1 MEITQVLSICVFII
15 LCMNTSLII
24 CKETYIYIY
33 TNIYILNIFICLFS
47 LHPAC
52 SQLPILLSA
61 THLQLLLKEA
71 PLLFFSRKGLPLH
84 PPTQG
89 QTHPGVSNRIEL
101 STSSPTEDR
110 QGSPTVGKGCKMRQ
124 QSHSQRQPLLQLV
137 FMRHT

>member
-1 MEITQVLSICVFII
+1 MEISQVLSICVFII
-15 LCMNTSLII
+15 LCMNTSFII
-24 CKETYIYIY
+24 CKETYIYL
-33 TNIYILNIFICLFS
+33 YILNVFICLFS

-110 QGSPTVGKGCKMRQ
+110 QGSPTMGKGCKRRQ
-124 QSHSQRQPLLQLV
+124 QSPIQRQPLLHLV
-137 FMRHT
+137 FMRQT